1 MFRGGAPYLWG
12 DQFSFTGDIESMAE
26 REILQRERDLGTTIL
41 KVAHHGSK
49 SSTDPLSGSGQP
61 AAAVICYGENHYGLP
76 NQETLDN
83 LADAGAVIYTTDQNG
98 TIIFITDGYTYTVQK
113 ERS

>member
-1 MFRGGAPYLWG
+1 M
-12 DQFSFTGDIESMAE
+12 
-26 REILQRERDLGTTIL
+26 GTTIL

-49 SSTDPLSGSGQP
+49 SSTDPLFLEAVSP